1 MAVQRRNPREFY
13 GTPLPGVDTST
24 LNGKLVVLEGGDGSG
39 RSSQV
44 AFLRDWLEGSGFPT
58 VEVGLKRSGLVGRAL
73 TEVMQG
79 NTLNPTTL
87 FLYYATD
94 FADQLENIIIPA
106 LRSDFVVLADRY
118 IYTLIARDT
127 VRGAD
132 PDWLRDLYSF
142 ALVPDAIYYLTVPPA
157 VRAERSLHKNYSLD
171 YWESGMDIRRDSDMY
186 DGFIW
191 YQTEIEKSFNTMAG
205 QFGMIPVDGDRPERV
220 IFDDLKRWMMPLLFD
235 DVPGETLRG

>member
-1 MAVQRRNPREFY
+1 MSVERMKPREFY

-39 RSSQV
+39 RSTQV
-44 AFLRDWLEGSGFPT
+44 SLIRDWLESSGYPT

-73 TEVMQG
+73 TEVMKG
-79 NTLNPTTL
+79 NILNPTTL

-94 FADQLENIIIPA
+94 FADQLENVIIPA

-142 ALVPDAIYYLTVPPA
+142 ALVPDAIFKLTVPPE
-157 VRAERSLHKNYSLD
+157 VLAERSLHKNYSLD
-171 YWESGMDIRRDSDMY
+171 YWESGMDIRRNSDMY

-191 YQTEIEKSFNTMAG
+191 YQTEVEKVFQAMEAEY
-205 QFGMIPVDGDRPERV
+205 GMTPVDGDRPTPI
-220 IFDDLKRWMMPLLFD
+220 IFNDLKERMLLLLED
-235 DVPGETLRG
+235 DSRKELLIG